1 VEGLPIVEDLV
12 SHGSG
17 WMMTKSRTA
26 AAATTAAMPELP
38 QATDAD
44 SWRLARREGGRQPMV
59 DSMVSVMEAQRWWAG
74 MAAVVDREGCREGV
88 SEEIG
93 WARPWGGGV
102 SKIGAGKGAGCE
114 IWCGNVLQI
123 CWYQI

>member
-1 VEGLPIVEDLV
+1 
-12 SHGSG
+12 
-17 WMMTKSRTA
+17 
-26 AAATTAAMPELP
+26 
-38 QATDAD
+38 
-44 SWRLARREGGRQPMV
+44 MV

-93 WARPWGGGV
+93 WARPWGGGGV

-123 CWYQI
+123 CWYKI